1 MDYILPELGEG
12 ITTAL
17 VTKVIVKPGDA
28 IAVGQSVLELET
40 NKAIIELAS
49 EATGTVGD
57 VRVQEG
63 QEIEVGSVLFTYE
76 GGAASSKPEPEE
88 RPSAPE
94 PQEQAT
100 PPAEP
105 APEPEEQRAS
115 PPARPVVRTDVPASP
130 SVRRHARK
138 MGIDLAEVAGSGP
151 HGRVSAADLERH
163 AAGPKTSP
171 EAAPILPDF
180 GKWGDVHTEPMS
192 GIRYATAKQLSLCW
206 EQIPRVTHH
215 DKADI
220 TEIEVLRKKYGPRA
234 EALGGKLTMAVMV
247 VKIAVHALKMFP
259 QFNASINMTRK
270 EIIYKD
276 YYNVGIAIATDR
288 GLLVPGIKDA
298 DTKNMFEIAVEIT
311 EMANRARAGKIG
323 LEELQGNTFTI
334 TNIGRVGGIYFTP
347 IINFPEV
354 AILGMARSFQEPA
367 LVDGELVN
375 RTMLPLSLS
384 YDHRLIDGADAAAFL
399 NWVVQAVQEPLLL
412 SLEG

>member
-17 VTKVIVKPGDA
+17 VTKVLVKRGDA
-28 IAVGQSVLELET
+28 ITADQPVLELET
-40 NKAIIELAS
+40 NKAVIELAS
-49 EATGTVGD
+49 EASGTVD
-57 VRVQEG
+57 EVRVQEG

-76 GGAASSKPEPEE
+76 GGVDTPRSEEPVASTPEE
-88 RPSAPE
+88 RPPEPE
-94 PQEQAT
+94 PQKRE
-100 PPAEP
+100 
-105 APEPEEQRAS
+105 APLA
-115 PPARPVVRTDVPASP
+115 ARPAVRTDVPASP
-130 SVRRHARK
+130 SVRRLARK
-138 MGIDLAEVAGSGP
+138 MGIDLVEVAGSGP
-151 HGRVSAADLERH
+151 HDRVSAADLKRH
-163 AAGPKTSP
+163 AAAPQAGP
-171 EAAPILPDF
+171 EAAPVLPDF
-180 GKWGDVHTEPMS
+180 GKWGDVQIKTMT
-192 GIRYATAKQLSLCW
+192 GIRHATAKQLSLSW

-220 TEIEVLRKKYGPRA
+220 TEIEVLRKKYAPRA

-259 QFNASINMTRK
+259 QFNASINMARK

-298 DTKNMFEIAVEIT
+298 DKKNMLEIAVEIT
-311 EMANRARAGKIG
+311 EMAERARAGKIG

-334 TNIGRVGGIYFTP
+334 TNIGRIGGMYFTP

-354 AILGMARSFQEPA
+354 AILGMARAFQEPA
-367 LVDGELVN
+367 LIDGVLVN

-399 NWVVQAVQEPLLL
+399 KWVVQAVQEPLLL